1 MYLMFEALG
10 RITDRELMLVN
21 LDLLDIL
28 NVEDFPPHRLNF
40 LLYNPTRETRSA
52 SIAIP
57 AAQGGKVESRR
68 NGNLVAETLNVPR
81 ARSFTPGCRFLR

>member
-40 LLYNPTRETRSA
+40 LLYNPTRETRSV

-57 AAQGGKVESRR
+57 AAQGGKVRITE
-68 NGNLVAETLNVPR
+68 NGNLVAETLNVPGR
-81 ARSFTPGCRFLR
+81 ALLRLVADF